1 MSNKRNRIC
10 KKLGTCKRRKPQKS
24 RRPQKSRKQKNTRK
38 KKQVTWGGN
47 YDTDFTSTTLECTPT
62 KSPHMYTVAV
72 PGQPIMSGR
81 AYKEFMENI
90 DTNRKDI

>member
-10 KKLGTCKRRKPQKS
+10 KKFRPRTCKRRTQKKQS
-24 RRPQKSRKQKNTRK
+24 KQKNTRK
-38 KKQVTWGGN
+38 KKHVTWGGN
-47 YDTDFTSTTLECTPT
+47 YDTDFTSTTLEGTPT

-81 AYKEFMENI
+81 AYKEYMENI

>member
-10 KKLGTCKRRKPQKS
+10 KKLRPRTCKRRTQKKQS
-24 RRPQKSRKQKNTRK
+24 KQKNTRK
-38 KKQVTWGGN
+38 KKHVTWGGN
-47 YDTDFTSTTLECTPT
+47 YDTDFTSTTLEGTPT

-81 AYKEFMENI
+81 AYKNHMEYI
-90 DTNRKDI
+90 DRHGSDI